1 VLATHPIQYQAPL
14 FRALAASD
22 RLRVTVAFFDIPDS
36 ASQGVG
42 FGKSFVWDVPL
53 TEGYAW
59 VRLDAHLAEGTRSND
74 FMGRRAW
81 ALAAQ
86 LRRLAP
92 DALLVLGWN
101 QFGLLQGWY
110 SAWRLRVPLL
120 VRGDSNAKHPRPV
133 WKRAIHRAMLSV
145 PDWFLSVG
153 LSNSRFYLDS
163 GVRTQRIL
171 DAPHFVDNAF
181 FASNAAKVDRV
192 LRRSTWG
199 IDERDICLL
208 FAGKLEPKKRPF
220 DLLAAMVAL
229 PADVRERTVVLM
241 VGSGALESSL
251 RVQAEASGLRVVWAG
266 FLNQT
271 EISAAYASADAL
283 VLPSDRETWGLVVN
297 EAMACGLP
305 AIVADKVG
313 CADDLVRPGETGL
326 VFQTGDIAALAKAI
340 EGIATNPGR
349 RRAMGETAR
358 ELVTREYT
366 IERCVR
372 VVESVV
378 AAPRD

>member
-1 VLATHPIQYQAPL
+1 VPF
-14 FRALAASD
+14 FRALAGSD
-22 RLRVTVAFFDIPDS
+22 RLRVTVAFLDIPDS

-42 FGKSFVWDVPL
+42 FGKSFEWDVPL

-59 VRLDAHLAEGTRSND
+59 IRLDAIVAPGTGSND
-74 FMGRRAW
+74 FMGRRAG
-81 ALAAQ
+81 ALTAQ

-92 DALLVLGWN
+92 DALMVLGWN

-110 SAWRLRVPLL
+110 SAWRLQVPLL
-120 VRGDSNAKHPRPV
+120 VRGDSNAKHPRPA
-133 WKRAIHRAMLSV
+133 WKRAIHRVVLSV
-145 PDWFLSVG
+145 PDCFLSVG
-153 LSNSRFYLDS
+153 FSNSRFYLDS
-163 GVRTQRIL
+163 GVRGQRIV
-171 DAPHFVDNAF
+171 DAPHFVDNTF

-192 LRRSTWG
+192 SRRSSWG
-199 IDERDICLL
+199 IGEGDVCIL
-208 FAGKLEPKKRPF
+208 FAGKFEAKKRPF
-220 DLLAAMVAL
+220 DLLAAMAAL
-229 PADVRERTVVLM
+229 PADVRDRTVVLM

-251 RVQAEASGLRVVWAG
+251 RVQAEISGLRVVWAG

-305 AIVADKVG
+305 AIVSDQVG

-326 VFQTGDIAALAKAI
+326 VFQTGDITALAKAI
-340 EGIATNPGR
+340 EALATNPER
-349 RRAMGETAR
+349 RRVMGETAR
-358 ELVTREYT
+358 EVVMREYT

-378 AAPRD
+378 APQRD